1 MPMRSINI
9 DNKKVGLILAAL
21 ILYLVLYVSKL
32 DIWLISLVPRLQ
44 RHSLAR
50 YAFSFI
56 SAMAEADKLF
66 LFAVV
71 PSLLPIEF
79 KDRKRFIIRTAFVI
93 ITSSILVGILKIAIG
108 RPRPKMLTKGIYAPH
123 PLHFNYRY
131 YSTPSGHTTTS
142 FAFFSYLTGCFKRYK
157 VLFFATATL
166 IGISRIMLL
175 YHYPSDVILSATLGY
190 VIGSSVRCDG
200 KK

>member
-1 MPMRSINI
+1 MKDAKI
-9 DNKKVGLILAAL
+9 DAKKAFLLLAAL
-21 ILYLVLYVSKL
+21 AVYIILYVSKL
-32 DIWLISLVPRLQ
+32 DARFVSLIPKLQ
-44 RHSLAR
+44 RHSFSR

-56 SAMAEADKLF
+56 SAMAEADKLL

-79 KDRKRFIIRTAFVI
+79 KNRKRFITKTVLVI
-93 ITSSILVGILKIAIG
+93 AVSSVLVGILKIAIG

-142 FAFFSYLTGCFKRYK
+142 FAFFSYLAGCFKRYRL
-157 VLFFATATL
+157 LFFSIATL

-175 YHYPSDVILSATLGY
+175 YHYPSDVILSAALGY
-190 VIGSSVRCDG
+190 IVGSSARCDG